1 MTIRK
6 RVAVLL
12 ALILISLLEVV
23 AVTSRVLLLDSFAN
37 LEDADVRLNM
47 ERASNALSDEMA
59 DFAQSVRDYASYD
72 RMYGYVANRDRRFPE
87 GEFGNLDALRT
98 NFVGIFDLDG
108 KMLFGKTVALPNL
121 KSAGFPAGLANSFG
135 ASGDLLRRPG
145 EESPVSGILLL
156 PAGPMLV
163 AASPIL
169 TADRKG
175 PIRGTL
181 AMGRWLD
188 QYELERLSRKTRLSL
203 SLRPITEAGLPGD
216 FALARG
222 MLSAKQPV
230 AVRPLEPNVVAGY
243 LLLKDLRNQPA
254 LILKLELPRAIYS
267 KGKATVLYL
276 MLWISAAGVI
286 FGGAMYFLL
295 NRAILSR
302 LARLSRGVEV
312 IGRRRQISER
322 VQVDGNDELTRLGTT
337 INQTLGA
344 LEDAEE
350 SLRKTNAE
358 LEDRVRERTAEL
370 AASKEAAEA
379 ANRAKSEFMAN
390 VSHELRTPMNGIVAM
405 IDMAL
410 ETEVTAE
417 QCDYLQTARGSA
429 GVMMTVIS
437 DILDFSKLGAKQ
449 VELRSEQ
456 FRVADCLAT
465 ALQTLGEAAGEKGL
479 SILLDVATGVPESV
493 VGDPLRIE
501 QILLNLIGNAIKFTE
516 HGHVEVRVETKSETS
531 EAIELNFSVSD
542 TGIGIPP
549 EKREAIFERFTQVD
563 MSSTRK
569 YGGLG
574 LGLTICSQ
582 LVKEMGGRI
591 WVDSEMGRGSTFHFT
606 VRLRHAPLANP
617 VLLGIPI

>member
-1 MTIRK
+1 MTIRQ

-72 RMYGYVANRDRRFPE
+72 RMYGYMANRDRRFPE
-87 GEFGNLDALRT
+87 GEFGNLDALRA
-98 NFVGIFDLDG
+98 NFVGIFDIDG
-108 KMLFGKTVALPNL
+108 KMLFGKAVALPNL
-121 KSAGFPAGLANSFG
+121 KSAGFPDGLAGSFG
-135 ASGDLLRRPG
+135 ASGGLLRRPG
-145 EESPVSGILLL
+145 DESSVSGILLL

-169 TADRKG
+169 TGERKG

-188 QYELERLSRKTRLSL
+188 QYELDRLSRKTRLSL
-203 SLRPITEAGLPGD
+203 SLRPITEGGLPGD
-216 FALARG
+216 FAFARG

-230 AVRPLEPNVVAGY
+230 VVRPLEPNVVAGY
-243 LLLKDLRNQPA
+243 LLLRDLRSKPA

-302 LARLSRGVEV
+302 LARLSRGVEI
-312 IGRRRQISER
+312 IGKRRQLSER

-350 SLRKTNAE
+350 SLRKTNAA

-449 VELRSEQ
+449 VELRSER
-456 FRVADCLAT
+456 FRVAGCVAT
-465 ALQTLGEAAGEKGL
+465 ALQTLGEAASEKGL
-479 SILLDVATGVPESV
+479 RILSDVATGVPENV
-493 VGDPLRIE
+493 VGDPLRIG
-501 QILLNLIGNAIKFTE
+501 QILLNLVGNAIKFTE
-516 HGHVEVRVETKSETS
+516 HGQVCVRVEKKSETS
-531 EAIELNFSVSD
+531 ETIELNFSVSD
-542 TGIGIPP
+542 TGIGIPS
-549 EKREAIFERFTQVD
+549 EKREAIFEHFTQVD

-591 WVDSEMGRGSTFHFT
+591 WVDSEIGRGSTFHFT
-606 VRLRHAPLANP
+606 VRLRHAPLASP
-617 VLLGIPI
+617 VLLSIPI